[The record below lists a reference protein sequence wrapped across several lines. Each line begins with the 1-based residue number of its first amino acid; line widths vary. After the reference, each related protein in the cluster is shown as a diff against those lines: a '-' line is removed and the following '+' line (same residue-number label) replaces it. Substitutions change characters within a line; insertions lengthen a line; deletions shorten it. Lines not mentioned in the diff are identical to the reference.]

1 MRCQN
6 CLIKRSRPKK
16 ERQAQGAQP
25 AQGQGSR
32 KTRCAVRDVTSHLS
46 DDDPP
51 ATAQTVQVHHSPSHL
66 QRCQMKGRRCSRS
79 PPAPS
84 RRPASCMPP
93 PRTKRPAKPQRQ
105 PTEPRAKSPSSFFV
119 RGLPGSRAQV
129 AARAWRVGRVRS
141 GSGVRGVAVPP
152 TARRASP
159 TWVDRWRR
167 PAPGRPGAMVL
178 VTHDPCRPP
187 SPPFFRSFK
196 HIMLNGAA
204 CER

>member
-1 MRCQN
+1 VRCQN

-84 RRPASCMPP
+84 RRPASRCTCPP

-141 GSGVRGVAVPP
+141 GSGVRGVADVFHANQAPP
-152 TARRASP
+152 PPKADIHLQT
-159 TWVDRWRR
+159 DR
-167 PAPGRPGAMVL
+167 V
-178 VTHDPCRPP
+178 
-187 SPPFFRSFK
+187 
-196 HIMLNGAA
+196 
-204 CER
+204 